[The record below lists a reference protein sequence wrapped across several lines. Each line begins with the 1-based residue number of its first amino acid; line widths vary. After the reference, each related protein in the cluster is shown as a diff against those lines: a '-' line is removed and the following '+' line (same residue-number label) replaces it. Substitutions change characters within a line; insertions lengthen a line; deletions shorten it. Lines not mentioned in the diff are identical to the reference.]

1 MGHKITYDKNTIDLI
16 LELYIEGLSISK
28 IVEKLNLTKTPVKN
42 VIKNKGIMRSGYSN
56 GKKIDFTDEQKKLV
70 KKMYLEEY
78 KTSREISNIFNV
90 SFQYIEK
97 LISKEGYRRNKSEAN
112 AMIGVKRYHNINY
125 GEYNKY
131 VENLPIYFKYRKK
144 VYSITK
150 QQSIHLLDNYEKR
163 NNSGIE
169 GAYHL
174 DHKYSIIEGF
184 RTNIKPEIIGNIKNL
199 EFIPWEEN
207 IKKRTK
213 CSITIEELNKI

>member
-1 MGHKITYDKNTIDLI
+1 
-16 LELYIEGLSISK
+16 
-28 IVEKLNLTKTPVKN
+28 
-42 VIKNKGIMRSGYSN
+42 
-56 GKKIDFTDEQKKLV
+56 
-70 KKMYLEEY
+70 
-78 KTSREISNIFNV
+78 
-90 SFQYIEK
+90 
-97 LISKEGYRRNKSEAN
+97 
-112 AMIGVKRYHNINY
+112 
-125 GEYNKY
+125 
-131 VENLPIYFKYRKK
+131 

-184 RTNIKPEIIGNIKNL
+184 RNNIKPEIIGNIKNL